1 MSFQVQ
7 SETLRNHA
15 KLWAGHA
22 TDVSEASTTI
32 APAVGKGDDFG
43 WLAGLNQVADN
54 YDTWSQAMA
63 DALTDAKQ
71 CFSYLEAALNSTANA
86 YDDSDATAATDMA
99 TLDQMI

>member
-7 SETLRNHA
+7 SETLRTHA

-22 TDVSEASTTI
+22 SDVSDASSTI

-43 WLAGLNQVADN
+43 YLAGLNQVADN

-63 DALTDAKQ
+63 DALADAKK
-71 CFSYLEAALNSTANA
+71 CFDYLEAALNSTANA
-86 YDDSDATAATDMA
+86 YDASDATAATDMA
-99 TLDQMI
+99 TLDRMI